1 MKVGL
6 LAFTLDK
13 TSGHF
18 SPTTRYRDY
27 AISPTLL
34 HWESQS
40 GTREESPTG
49 QRSKSHEANGSVVLP
64 LARLPVDDRAFWL
77 LGPAAYVGHDGDL
90 PMSITLRLSHP
101 LPGDLFST
109 FGAPVSLS

>member
-49 QRSKSHEANGSVVLP
+49 QRYESHEANGSVVLP
-64 LARLPVDDRAFWL
+64 LARLTVDDRAFWL
-77 LGPAAYVGHDGDL
+77 LGPAAYVRSEEHTSKL
-90 PMSITLRLSHP
+90 Q
-101 LPGDLFST
+101 
-109 FGAPVSLS
+109 SLMRISYAVFCLKKKKT